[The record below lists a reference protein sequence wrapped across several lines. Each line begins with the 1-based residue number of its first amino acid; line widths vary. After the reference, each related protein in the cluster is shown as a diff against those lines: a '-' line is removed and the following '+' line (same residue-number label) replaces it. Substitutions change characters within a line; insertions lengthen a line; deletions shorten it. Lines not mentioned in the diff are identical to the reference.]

1 MMGIIE
7 KMKKEMEKILKI
19 KLCTIAMDRGVN
31 LIPVIKN
38 IFDNIDP
45 HLTPLDNW
53 IIITFISSINVLSNG
68 G

>member
-1 MMGIIE
+1 MGIIE

-45 HLTPLDNW
+45 HLTLKGLV
-53 IIITFISSINVLSNG
+53 IIYQNNRRRKL
-68 G
+68 